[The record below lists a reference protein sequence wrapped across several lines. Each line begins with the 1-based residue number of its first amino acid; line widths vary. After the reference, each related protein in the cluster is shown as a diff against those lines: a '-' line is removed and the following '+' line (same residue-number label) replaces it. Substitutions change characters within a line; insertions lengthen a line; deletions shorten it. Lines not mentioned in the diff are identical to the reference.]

1 MRQDKDTI
9 VAPATAPG
17 GSLSI
22 IRISGAD
29 AIPIVQKCFS
39 GPRQLATMD
48 GYSGQYGRFRRP
60 DGNIVDDVVLWL
72 YRSPKSYTGEDMIE
86 VSSHGNSL
94 VVDAIIENLT
104 MAGARIAE
112 PGEFTRR
119 AFLNGKMDLTQAEAV
134 AEYIQAE
141 SRAATDNARQFLDGV
156 LKQHIETL
164 SDRLTKTAGLL
175 ELDLDFAEE
184 DITIAGRDEIRLAL
198 NDVLA
203 QLQKLATGFASA
215 QLIHRGANIV
225 LVGRPNSG
233 KSSLLNA
240 LLKRERAIVTNTPG
254 TTRDTIEENMH
265 FGRFLVKITDTAGL
279 RETASKTE
287 EIGMDRTLK
296 AVATADFLLYLF
308 DGSAALNQNDQKII
322 SKLASN
328 KRENTLLLLN
338 KADLPANTK
347 TTAAIKKLNQPWMRI
362 SAKNNTGIE
371 AVSDF
376 VANYLAKQT
385 TGSSET
391 LKISNQRQID
401 AIQSAITSLSK
412 GLESLENNFGNEF
425 IAADIRSTI
434 DSLDTIIGKITST
447 DILNDIFAGF
457 CIGK

>member
-1 MRQDKDTI
+1 
-9 VAPATAPG
+9 
-17 GSLSI
+17 
-22 IRISGAD
+22 
-29 AIPIVQKCFS
+29 
-39 GPRQLATMD
+39 
-48 GYSGQYGRFRRP
+48 
-60 DGNIVDDVVLWL
+60 
-72 YRSPKSYTGEDMIE
+72 
-86 VSSHGNSL
+86 
-94 VVDAIIENLT
+94 
-104 MAGARIAE
+104 
-112 PGEFTRR
+112 
-119 AFLNGKMDLTQAEAV
+119 
-134 AEYIQAE
+134 
-141 SRAATDNARQFLDGV
+141 
-156 LKQHIETL
+156 
-164 SDRLTKTAGLL
+164 
-175 ELDLDFAEE
+175 
-184 DITIAGRDEIRLAL
+184 
-198 NDVLA
+198 
-203 QLQKLATGFASA
+203 
-215 QLIHRGANIV
+215 
-225 LVGRPNSG
+225 
-233 KSSLLNA
+233 
-240 LLKRERAIVTNTPG
+240 
-254 TTRDTIEENMH
+254 
-265 FGRFLVKITDTAGL
+265 
-279 RETASKTE
+279 
-287 EIGMDRTLK
+287 MDRTLK

-322 SKLASN
+322 SELAPN

-401 AIQSAITSLSK
+401 AIQSAIKSLSK